1 VRFGSRWVMA
11 LLCSTTLVGAV
22 PQNLLA
28 QADTIPPRPLFTWR
42 DAALLGG
49 FATVTMLV
57 APMDTRLAREIR
69 DERLQTNKRLG
80 DVAAVVRDVATPGS
94 VVIGISMYT
103 AGRLTRNY
111 RMADLGLHGLEALA
125 VGQITAEVLKGI
137 FGRARP
143 LVDTVN
149 YNPHD
154 FELGRGFRKGSEYR
168 SFPSGHTIS
177 AFAAAAAVSSE
188 TSRWWPHTRW
198 IIGPIL
204 YTGAAASGLSR
215 MYHNRHWASDVLMG
229 AAFGTMA
236 GLKVVEYHHSR
247 PGNPIDRWLL
257 PKTVSRTANG
267 DMMLIWT
274 VTFGP

>member
-1 VRFGSRWVMA
+1 VRTISRWVMA
-11 LLCSTTLVGAV
+11 AACGSMLVAAA
-22 PQNLLA
+22 PAQLAA
-28 QADTIPPRPLFTWR
+28 QADTISPRPLFTWR

-49 FATVTMLV
+49 FAAVTMAV
-57 APMDTRLAREIR
+57 APMDKRLAQEIR
-69 DERLQTNKRLG
+69 REDLQTNKRLG

-94 VVIGISMYT
+94 VVIGVSMYT
-103 AGRLTRNY
+103 IGRFTKNEKA
-111 RMADLGLHGLEALA
+111 ADLGLHGLEALA
-125 VGQITAEVLKGI
+125 VGQLLAEVLKGT

-149 YNPHD
+149 LDPHD
-154 FELGRGFRKGSEYR
+154 YEIGRGFRRGTEYR

-188 TSRWWPHTRW
+188 TSRWWPRTRW

-204 YTGAAASGLSR
+204 YGGATLSGISR

-236 GLKVVEYHHSR
+236 GLKVVQYHHSR

-257 PKTVSRTANG
+257 PKSAMRTPEG
-267 DMMLIWT
+267 DVMLVWT
-274 VTFGP
+274 IHAGP